1 MEDNFCFLI
10 LSVISLITWICDFT
24 HAGESKRFQNS
35 QGVEHKPGTRSKNE
49 SVVKHD
55 AETTITKINRITKLW
70 NQIWTISRRNLK
82 TAFSP

>member
-24 HAGESKRFQNS
+24 HARESKRFQNS
-35 QGVEHKPGTRSKNE
+35 QGAEHKPGTSSKNE

-70 NQIWTISRRNLK
+70 KQIWTISRRNWK